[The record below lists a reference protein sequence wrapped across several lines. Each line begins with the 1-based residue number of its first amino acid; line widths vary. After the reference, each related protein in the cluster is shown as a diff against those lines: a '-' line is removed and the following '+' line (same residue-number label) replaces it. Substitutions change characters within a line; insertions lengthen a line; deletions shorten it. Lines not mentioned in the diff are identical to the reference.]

1 MNEKNIIEI
10 PNCFD
15 TYVALQMCEP
25 DDTTEK
31 PSCLM
36 VLEGTDGNFQVAEFD
51 DKQLDKL
58 IKELQNFRWLIINK
72 ERGNLKEEDNT

>member
-1 MNEKNIIEI
+1 MEEKKIIEI

-51 DKQLDKL
+51 DKQIGNF
-58 IKELQNFRWLIINK
+58 IKELQRMRWFMISA
-72 ERGNLKEEDNT
+72 ERGHFKMEE